1 MVANKYTIGGAIV
14 GAAAGAVGGYFAATK
29 IFADKIETKDPILA
43 IGEAEGSEG
52 CDGCNAEENVDIS
65 AEAEEDVNE

>member
-1 MVANKYTIGGAIV
+1 MMVNKYTVGGAIV

-43 IGEAEGSEG
+43 IGEAEGCAG
-52 CDGCNAEENVDIS
+52 CEAENVDIS
-65 AEAEEDVNE
+65 AEEDVNE

>member
-43 IGEAEGSEG
+43 IGEAEGCE
-52 CDGCNAEENVDIS
+52 DCNAEENVDIS